1 MKKGQQGVAIA
12 VCSIGL
18 IVLAISGAVLVS
30 KLREERTARRTAEVE
45 RDHLLERVKLLEKQA
60 ADLGR
65 IRFKRFSIPLKS
77 LSGPQPGV
85 VYQLST
91 GVPETPSEPAGTTES
106 RERD

>member
-45 RDHLLERVKLLEKQA
+45 RDHLLERVKLLEEQA

-65 IRFKRFSIPLKS
+65 IRLKRFSM
-77 LSGPQPGV
+77 PQPGAV
-85 VYQLST
+85 FQLST